1 MSHFSYLFRDPNF
14 VLITKQN
21 KLNLRG
27 LWEKLYCA
35 LYQYQS
41 VNCLTKYFP
50 QDLLPSVNLN
60 SLTGSKQNKTNILW
74 MDYTEW
80 NLLVSWGERHLCS
93 EIIFDFFAGDF
104 LKSLFSQNFTSC
116 CYNITEQFPESDDTM
131 FVPRSGIIS

>member
-1 MSHFSYLFRDPNF
+1 MIKAILHLELKYIKYGFLIVTFSLFVQRPNI

-21 KLNLRG
+21 KSWNWRG

-60 SLTGSKQNKTNILW
+60 SLALYWVKTKQNKTNIVWMEIWVKPSGVLQWEAPLLRDNLW
-74 MDYTEW
+74 FLCWRFSKILIFTKFH
-80 NLLVSWGERHLCS
+80 LLRL
-93 EIIFDFFAGDF
+93 
-104 LKSLFSQNFTSC
+104 
-116 CYNITEQFPESDDTM
+116 
-131 FVPRSGIIS
+131 